1 MPRFLLLLAALLP
14 LPLLAQATAVLPE
27 KSAGGTNSSDAAAKP
42 EEKPAEPLDPTRI
55 DLSGLIECKR
65 ELADFHYLAPAL
77 VEPLQAVA
85 LGWRP
90 LPQANLFMT
99 EFMLNA
105 PISVFG
111 HSTDHIAFTGDSIIA
126 ILDMADPR
134 PLARQLELEMAV
146 DTPAK
151 AMFGKELRSHEQRDE
166 GSEVTFIDSV
176 VLNVSNVSSHPGK
189 TLVGCS
195 YIMDTL
201 EEPEAPS
208 EAPPEAVAKPAASAT
223 PR

>member
-1 MPRFLLLLAALLP
+1 MHRVLILLATLLLP
-14 LPLLAQATAVLPE
+14 LCAQAAAAPAG
-27 KSAGGTNSSDAAAKP
+27 KSAVATDSVDAVAEPAQ
-42 EEKPAEPLDPTRI
+42 KPAEPLDPTRI
-55 DLSGLIECKR
+55 DLPGLIECKR

-99 EFMLNA
+99 EFMLNT

-111 HSTDHIAFTGDSIIA
+111 HGTDHIAFTGDSIIA
-126 ILDMADPR
+126 ILDLADPR
-134 PLARQLELEMAV
+134 PLARQLELETAV

-151 AMFGKELRSHEQRDE
+151 AMFGKELRSHEQHDE
-166 GSEVTFIDSV
+166 ASGMTLVDSV

-201 EEPEAPS
+201 EEPEAPL
-208 EAPPEAVAKPAASAT
+208 APEPALPTAS
-223 PR
+223 P

>member
-1 MPRFLLLLAALLP
+1 MRHVLILLAVLLP
-14 LPLLAQATAVLPE
+14 LTLFAQTPAASPE
-27 KSAGGTNSSDAAAKP
+27 KSASAAPAGEAVKP
-42 EEKPAEPLDPTRI
+42 AEKTAEPLDPARI
-55 DLSGLIECKR
+55 DLPGLIECKR

-99 EFMLNA
+99 EFMLNV

-111 HSTDHIAFTGDSIIA
+111 HRTDHIAFTGDSIIA
-126 ILDMADPR
+126 ILDLADPR
-134 PLARQLELEMAV
+134 PLAKQLELETAV

-166 GSEVTFIDSV
+166 PSGITLIDSV

-201 EEPEAPS
+201 EEPEA
-208 EAPPEAVAKPAASAT
+208 APAAEPALPTDAAS
-223 PR
+223 P

>member
-1 MPRFLLLLAALLP
+1 MRRVLILLAALLP
-14 LPLLAQATAVLPE
+14 LPLFAQAPVAPPE
-27 KSAGGTNSSDAAAKP
+27 KSTVATNSADATAKP
-42 EEKPAEPLDPTRI
+42 EEKAAEPLDPARI
-55 DLSGLIECKR
+55 DLSGLIECKH

-77 VEPLQAVA
+77 IEPLQAVA

-99 EFMLNA
+99 EFMLNT

-126 ILDMADPR
+126 ILDLADPR
-134 PLARQLELEMAV
+134 PLAKQLELETAV

-151 AMFGKELRSHEQRDE
+151 AMFGKELRSHEQRDQAS
-166 GSEVTFIDSV
+166 GVTLIDSV

-201 EEPEAPS
+201 EEPKAPS
-208 EAPPEAVAKPAASAT
+208 ATSPEAAAKPATSAT

>member
-1 MPRFLLLLAALLP
+1 MRRILILLVALLP
-14 LPLLAQATAVLPE
+14 LPLFAEAPAAPPE
-27 KSAGGTNSSDAAAKP
+27 KPSAASATDVTGET
-42 EEKPAEPLDPTRI
+42 AEPAASLDPARI
-55 DLSGLIECKR
+55 DLPGLIECRR

-105 PISVFG
+105 PIRVFG
-111 HSTDHIAFTGDSIIA
+111 HDTDHIAFTGDSIIA
-126 ILDMADPR
+126 ILDLADPR
-134 PLARQLELEMAV
+134 PLARQLELETAV

-166 GSEVTFIDSV
+166 ASGISLIDSV

-201 EEPEAPS
+201 EEPGPAPEPAPS
-208 EAPPEAVAKPAASAT
+208 SGASL
-223 PR
+223 P

>member
-1 MPRFLLLLAALLP
+1 MRRVLILLTALLP
-14 LPLLAQATAVLPE
+14 LPLFAQTPAASPERSAAVAP
-27 KSAGGTNSSDAAAKP
+27 TTDAATKP
-42 EEKPAEPLDPTRI
+42 AEKTAEPLDPARI
-55 DLSGLIECKR
+55 DLPGLIECKR

-77 VEPLQAVA
+77 IEPLQAVA

-126 ILDMADPR
+126 LLDLADPR
-134 PLARQLELEMAV
+134 PLARQLELETAV

-151 AMFGKELRSHEQRDE
+151 AMFGKELRSHEQHDE
-166 GSEVTFIDSV
+166 ASGITLIDSV

-201 EEPEAPS
+201 EEPEAPP
-208 EAPPEAVAKPAASAT
+208 APEPSLPTDAAS
-223 PR
+223 P

>member
-1 MPRFLLLLAALLP
+1 MRRVSILLAALLP
-14 LPLLAQATAVLPE
+14 LPLLAQAPAASPE
-27 KSAGGTNSSDAAAKP
+27 KTATTAPAAAKP
-42 EEKPAEPLDPTRI
+42 AEKNAEPLDPARI
-55 DLSGLIECKR
+55 DLPGLIECKR
-65 ELADFHYLAPAL
+65 ELADFHYLAPTL

-111 HSTDHIAFTGDSIIA
+111 HRTDHIAFTGDSIIA
-126 ILDMADPR
+126 ILDLADPR
-134 PLARQLELEMAV
+134 PLAKQLELETAV

-166 GSEVTFIDSV
+166 THDITLINSV
-176 VLNVSNVSSHPGK
+176 ILNVSNVSSHPGK

-201 EEPEAPS
+201 EDEPEATS
-208 EAPPEAVAKPAASAT
+208 APEPALPADAAS
-223 PR
+223 P

>member
-1 MPRFLLLLAALLP
+1 MRRVLILLAALLP
-14 LPLLAQATAVLPE
+14 LPLFAQAPAASPE
-27 KSAGGTNSSDAAAKP
+27 KSAAAAPTTNVAAKP
-42 EEKPAEPLDPTRI
+42 VEKPAEPLDPARI
-55 DLSGLIECKR
+55 DLPGLIECKH
-65 ELADFHYLAPAL
+65 ELADFRYLAPAL

-111 HSTDHIAFTGDSIIA
+111 YSTDHIAFTGDSIIA
-126 ILDMADPR
+126 ILDLADPR
-134 PLARQLELEMAV
+134 PLAKQLELETAV

-166 GSEVTFIDSV
+166 ASGVTLIDSV
-176 VLNVSNVSSHPGK
+176 VLNVSNVSSHPGR

-201 EEPEAPS
+201 EEPEAPP
-208 EAPPEAVAKPAASAT
+208 APEPTSPTDAT
-223 PR
+223 SP

>member
-1 MPRFLLLLAALLP
+1 MRRVLILMAALLP
-14 LPLLAQATAVLPE
+14 LPLFAQASVATPE
-27 KSAGGTNSSDAAAKP
+27 KSATATPAVDAAVKAA
-42 EEKPAEPLDPTRI
+42 EQTAEPLDPARI
-55 DLSGLIECKR
+55 DLPGLIECKR

-77 VEPLQAVA
+77 IEPLQAVA

-99 EFMLNA
+99 EFMLNT

-111 HSTDHIAFTGDSIIA
+111 HSTKHIAFTGDSIIA
-126 ILDMADPR
+126 LLDLADPR
-134 PLARQLELEMAV
+134 PLASQLELETAV

-166 GSEVTFIDSV
+166 ASGITLIDSV
-176 VLNVSNVSSHPGK
+176 ILNVSNVSSHPGK

-201 EEPEAPS
+201 EEPEAPPAS
-208 EAPPEAVAKPAASAT
+208 EEPALSTDAAS
-223 PR
+223 P

>member
-1 MPRFLLLLAALLP
+1 MRRVLILLAALLP
-14 LPLLAQATAVLPE
+14 LPLFAQAPAIAPE
-27 KSAGGTNSSDAAAKP
+27 KSPSTAATADVA
-42 EEKPAEPLDPTRI
+42 EKTAEKSAESLDPARI
-55 DLSGLIECKR
+55 DLPGLIECRR

-99 EFMLNA
+99 EFMLNT

-111 HSTDHIAFTGDSIIA
+111 HGTDHIAFTGDSIIA
-126 ILDMADPR
+126 ILDLADPR
-134 PLARQLELEMAV
+134 PLARQLELETAV

-166 GSEVTFIDSV
+166 ASGISLIDSV

-195 YIMDTL
+195 YLMDTL
-201 EEPEAPS
+201 EEPEAAPQP
-208 EAPPEAVAKPAASAT
+208 APPTGAALQ
-223 PR
+223 

>member
-1 MPRFLLLLAALLP
+1 MHRVLILLAALL
-14 LPLLAQATAVLPE
+14 LPLCAQAAAAPAG
-27 KSAGGTNSSDAAAKP
+27 KSAVATDSVDAVAEPAQ
-42 EEKPAEPLDPTRI
+42 KPAEPLDPTRI
-55 DLSGLIECKR
+55 DLPGLIECKR

-99 EFMLNA
+99 EFMLNT

-111 HSTDHIAFTGDSIIA
+111 HGTDHIAFTGDSIIA
-126 ILDMADPR
+126 ILDLADPR
-134 PLARQLELEMAV
+134 PLARQLELETAV

-151 AMFGKELRSHEQRDE
+151 AMFGKELRSHEQHDE
-166 GSEVTFIDSV
+166 ASGMTLVDSV

-201 EEPEAPS
+201 EEPEAPP
-208 EAPPEAVAKPAASAT
+208 APEPALPTAS
-223 PR
+223 P

>member
-1 MPRFLLLLAALLP
+1 MRRVLILLAALLP
-14 LPLLAQATAVLPE
+14 FPLFAQTPAASPE
-27 KSAGGTNSSDAAAKP
+27 KSATAAPATDTIAKP
-42 EEKPAEPLDPTRI
+42 AEKTAEPLDPARI
-55 DLSGLIECKR
+55 DLPGLIECKR

-77 VEPLQAVA
+77 VEPLQAIA

-99 EFMLNA
+99 EFMLNT

-126 ILDMADPR
+126 ILDLADPR
-134 PLARQLELEMAV
+134 PLARQLELETAV

-166 GSEVTFIDSV
+166 SSGTTLIDSV
-176 VLNVSNVSSHPGK
+176 ILNVSNVSSHPGK

-201 EEPEAPS
+201 EDEPEA
-208 EAPPEAVAKPAASAT
+208 APTPEPALPADAAS
-223 PR
+223 P

>member
-1 MPRFLLLLAALLP
+1 MRRVLILLAALLP
-14 LPLLAQATAVLPE
+14 LPLFAQSAAASPENSATAAPTTDV
-27 KSAGGTNSSDAAAKP
+27 AAKP
-42 EEKPAEPLDPTRI
+42 AEEPDEPLDPARI
-55 DLSGLIECKR
+55 DLAGLIECRR

-99 EFMLNA
+99 EFMLNT

-126 ILDMADPR
+126 ILDLADPR
-134 PLARQLELEMAV
+134 PLAKQLELETAV
-146 DTPAK
+146 DTPTK

-166 GSEVTFIDSV
+166 ASGMTLIDSV

-195 YIMDTL
+195 YIIDTL
-201 EEPEAPS
+201 EEEPAPH
-208 EAPPEAVAKPAASAT
+208 P
-223 PR
+223 

>member
-1 MPRFLLLLAALLP
+1 MRRVLILLAALLP
-14 LPLLAQATAVLPE
+14 LPLFAQTPAASPE
-27 KSAGGTNSSDAAAKP
+27 KPATTTTPATDVAAKP
-42 EEKPAEPLDPTRI
+42 AEKPAEPLDPARI
-55 DLSGLIECKR
+55 DLPGLIECKR

-99 EFMLNA
+99 EFMLNS

-126 ILDMADPR
+126 ILDLADPR
-134 PLARQLELEMAV
+134 PLAKQLELETAV

-151 AMFGKELRSHEQRDE
+151 AMFGKELRSHEQHDE
-166 GSEVTFIDSV
+166 ASGMTLIDSV

-201 EEPEAPS
+201 EEPEAPP
-208 EAPPEAVAKPAASAT
+208 APEPALPTDTAS
-223 PR
+223 P